1 MRCDDRRDLILF
13 HAADV
18 LEPAERQELEAHLAT
33 GCPRCAG
40 LLAEARATLAQ
51 LPLALEPSAAPIRV
65 RERLLTRVAADAG
78 PGREPVPSVRPG
90 RRRIPV
96 WLQLTGAAAV
106 AATVT
111 LVVAVLPMQRRL
123 QLLQAEQERLLAR
136 LEAQSV
142 ELARVQ
148 TSLQHATDR
157 VRVLVSPQLEVFA
170 LAGGEPQPEARGR
183 IFWDRSRKVWHLY
196 TANMRPAGPGRT
208 YELWFITADDR
219 KVPAGT
225 FDVDASGEG
234 TLVAPIPEGLGS
246 IVLAAITDEP
256 SGGVAQPTG
265 SIQVVGRPGSPS

>member
-18 LEPAERQELEAHLAT
+18 LEPTERQELEAHLAT

-51 LPLALEPSAAPIRV
+51 LPLALEPAAAPVRV
-65 RERLLTRVAADAG
+65 RERLLERAAADVDHQ
-78 PGREPVPSVRPG
+78 REPVRPA
-90 RRRIPV
+90 RRRVPA
-96 WLQLTGAAAV
+96 WLQPAGV
-106 AATVT
+106 AALAASVT
-111 LVVAVLPMQRRL
+111 LLVAALPVQRRL

-136 LEAQSV
+136 LEAQSL

-148 TSLQHATDR
+148 SSLQLATDR

-183 IFWDRSRKVWHLY
+183 VFWDRSRKVWHLY

-234 TLVAPIPEGLGS
+234 MLVAPIPEGLGS

-256 SGGVAQPTG
+256 SGGVPQPTG
-265 SIQVVGRPGSPS
+265 SIQAAGRPGSSS